1 MRASIVVPVFALLAL
16 LAASCSDESTP
27 ASAPEV
33 GAGSGPGVAT
43 RQQPAV
49 EGAETGAGPAVAWM
63 GHWLHEDLRETLVRE
78 VAREYAF
85 RHPEI
90 RLDLRF
96 PQEVLGVRSKPV
108 VARHI
113 AEMIQS
119 GEIAWDIVWLDDH
132 IYRHTAEI
140 LGDEDWGREHL
151 VDFTTVAGY
160 AESQKEFI
168 VEDPVYRNQ
177 TGGILVGPYIEG
189 YALALWY
196 NREVAERLG
205 LEIESRGMTFD
216 DLLGHVRRVAEY
228 NRTADRPV
236 AAFYEARDWF
246 TLEMLFQALVK
257 SEIPD
262 FREAIAEE
270 GSSRKRAALL
280 KGLQA
285 FEALGRFDPLIPG
298 HNGNTWFSSRHQVL
312 EGEALF
318 YVNGT
323 WMYNHWR
330 AIDPGKLELML
341 PVQLP
346 VFQEVDH
353 SVGGYI
359 PTWAVMKNGAR
370 RDEAVDFLMWWSR
383 PQVAERWVNYTKNP
397 TGLRGHLDL
406 ATLGDDPYERFQ
418 AYITGQYGAKLH
430 YSANAGYLLGK
441 RNARLQES
449 LNEEL
454 RRLLQG
460 RTTAL
465 AAYESILA
473 ATR

>member
-1 MRASIVVPVFALLAL
+1 MRASIVVTFVALLA
-16 LAASCSDESTP
+16 
-27 ASAPEV
+27 
-33 GAGSGPGVAT
+33 G
-43 RQQPAV
+43 
-49 EGAETGAGPAVAWM
+49 AVAGCSGEHAEVDARGETTSVAAQPPSAAQAAGGADGRVVTWM

-78 VAREYAF
+78 VARDYAF

-96 PQEVLGVRSKPV
+96 PQEILGVRSKPV

-113 AEMIQS
+113 AEMIQR
-119 GEIAWDIVWLDDH
+119 GEIDWDIIWLDDH
-132 IYRHTAEI
+132 IYARTAEF
-140 LGDEDWGREHL
+140 LGDEDWGRKHL
-151 VDFTTVAGY
+151 VDFTSVPGY
-160 AESQKEFI
+160 ADSQKPFI
-168 VEDPVYRNQ
+168 LEDPVYRNQ

-196 NREVAERLG
+196 NREVADRLG
-205 LEIESRGMTFD
+205 LQIEPRGMTFD
-216 DLLGHVRRVAEY
+216 DLLGYVRQVAEY

-257 SEIPD
+257 SEFPD
-262 FREAIAEE
+262 FREAIEE
-270 GSSRKRAALL
+270 RSSSAKRAALL

-285 FEALGRFDPLIPG
+285 FEALGRFDPLIED
-298 HNGNTWFSSRHQVL
+298 HNGNIWFSTRHRVL

-330 AIDPGKLELML
+330 AIDPERLELMQ

-346 VFQEVDH
+346 VFQPVDH
-353 SVGGYI
+353 AVGGYI
-359 PTWAVMKNGAR
+359 PTWAVMKNSAR

-397 TGLRGHLDL
+397 TGLRGHLDT

-418 AYITGQYGAKLH
+418 ADVTERYGSRLH

-441 RNARLQES
+441 HNARLHEQ

-454 RRLLQG
+454 RLLLQG

>member
-1 MRASIVVPVFALLAL
+1 LRASIAVTFVALLVCM
-16 LAASCSDESTP
+16 AAGMGCSGEQPAAGGPDDESG
-27 ASAPEV
+27 SANAERTSPDA
-33 GAGSGPGVAT
+33 GAD
-43 RQQPAV
+43 
-49 EGAETGAGPAVAWM
+49 EGRSVAWM
-63 GHWLHEDLRETLVRE
+63 GHWLNEDLRETLVRE
-78 VAREYAF
+78 VARDYTF

-96 PQEVLGVRSKPV
+96 PQEVFGVRSKPV

-113 AEMIQS
+113 AKMIQS
-119 GEIAWDIVWLDDH
+119 GEIDWDIIWLDDH
-132 IYRHTAEI
+132 IYASTAEI
-140 LGDEDWGREHL
+140 LDDENWGQKHL
-151 VDFTTVAGY
+151 VDFTAVPGFTD
-160 AESQKEFI
+160 SQKEFI
-168 VEDPVYRNQ
+168 IEDPVYRNQ

-189 YALALWY
+189 YALALW
-196 NREVAERLG
+196 
-205 LEIESRGMTFD
+205 
-216 DLLGHVRRVAEY
+216 Y

-257 SEIPD
+257 SEIPG
-262 FREAIAEE
+262 FREAIEE
-270 GSSRKRAALL
+270 RASPRKRAALL
-280 KGLQA
+280 KGLRA

-298 HNGNTWFSSRHQVL
+298 HNGNIWFSTRHL
-312 EGEALF
+312 ALAGESLF

-330 AIDPGKLELML
+330 AIDPVKLDLMQ
-341 PVQLP
+341 PAQLP
-346 VFQEVDH
+346 VFQPVDH
-353 SVGGYI
+353 AVGGYI

-370 RDEAVDFLMWWSR
+370 RDAAVDFLMWWSR

-397 TGLRGHLDL
+397 TGLRGHLDM

-418 AYITGQYGAKLH
+418 AFVTEQYGARLH
-430 YSANAGYLLGK
+430 YSANTGYLLGK
-441 RNARLQES
+441 RNAFLQEQ

-454 RRLLQG
+454 RLLLQG
-460 RTTAL
+460 QTTAL